1 MNENVLVRQL
11 RATLPLVF
19 KRSQVED
26 LTGGMVKA
34 KTLANLDSLGKGPE
48 RFRLGKLV
56 AYEREA
62 FLAWLERRMIN

>member
-1 MNENVLVRQL
+1 MMENALVAQL

-19 KRSQVED
+19 KRSQVGE
-26 LTGGMVKA
+26 LTGGMVNT
-34 KTLANLDSLGKGPE
+34 KTLANLDSQGKGPA

-62 FLAWLERRMIN
+62 FLTWLENRMSH

>member
-1 MNENVLVRQL
+1 MKENILVTQL

-19 KRSQVED
+19 KRSQVGE
-26 LTGGMVKA
+26 LTGGMINP
-34 KTLANLDSLGKGPE
+34 KTLANLDSQSKGPD

-62 FLAWLERRMIN
+62 FLAWLENRMSH